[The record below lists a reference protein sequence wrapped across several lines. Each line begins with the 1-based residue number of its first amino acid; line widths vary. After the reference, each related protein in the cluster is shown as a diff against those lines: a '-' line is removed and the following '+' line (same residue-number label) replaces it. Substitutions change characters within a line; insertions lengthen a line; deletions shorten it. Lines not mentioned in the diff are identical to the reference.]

1 MVGRFG
7 EGCRCAA
14 VRVTDCV
21 RERGGPGR
29 PAPGTEWPTSQ
40 RLGYA
45 AGGRWV
51 ANRAVT
57 VTVDREG
64 GKRGAPGTYL
74 HVMYSWAGE
83 DKRDFDGPFK
93 LQNNLWAVSTAQ
105 YRTGGLRGPILRLVG
120 RRRGLGEVK
129 GDRPQL
135 SWGVLDCWN
144 RKRRES
150 TP

>member
-1 MVGRFG
+1 
-7 EGCRCAA
+7 
-14 VRVTDCV
+14 
-21 RERGGPGR
+21 
-29 PAPGTEWPTSQ
+29 
-40 RLGYA
+40 
-45 AGGRWV
+45 V
-51 ANRAVT
+51 ANHAVT

-64 GKRGAPGTYL
+64 GERAAPGTYL

-83 DKRDFDGPFK
+83 EKRGFDGPFK

-129 GDRPQL
+129 GDRPQAAAEL
-135 SWGVLDCWN
+135 GECWIVGIE
-144 RKRRES
+144 KDES